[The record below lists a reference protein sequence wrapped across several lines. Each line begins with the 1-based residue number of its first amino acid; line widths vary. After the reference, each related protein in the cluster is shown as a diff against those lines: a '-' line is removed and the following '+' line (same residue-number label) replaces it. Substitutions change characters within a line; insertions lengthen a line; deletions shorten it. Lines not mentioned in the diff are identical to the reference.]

1 MSNHNLDDLLL
12 RLQSLPPGTALS
24 DVMSSIMPQDSVP
37 AMSQV
42 ALVRWFDPEI
52 YNLLCDGLDGVPD
65 FEAFTALPGITRLA
79 PGRWHQSESS
89 REPLL
94 AAWQNPPS
102 LEKWRQWNGR
112 LTEHFHERL
121 EELGLEAKLAV
132 VYHAAAGPQPAALVE
147 IFRDWFAAADN
158 AFDMAS
164 ANALLEMLKLQAQWR
179 GEALSKLYAEL
190 RAYCDTRLLFTDD
203 YYKTGA
209 YLERTELLDKFLS
222 VKDRKPGQPIWV
234 FHLHA
239 SGGTGKTMF
248 IRWLLSRKL
257 VPDRIL
263 CARVDFD
270 DFRLNDVLEYPI
282 RLFRQILDQL
292 ARQPGGEDFRSLA
305 EKFAVAEVSGWPP
318 ILAEANRQLASTQAS
333 AQGLSVVVIL
343 DTLEEATLSAAEWLE
358 KCISALREWLHV
370 LPGLTLVLS
379 GRYNLASRSHALKNG
394 EYLGYELP
402 RFSDVEARRYLKHR
416 GLQDGEVLEAILE
429 RSSVE
434 DTETEQE
441 GRNPFKLSMF
451 AELALNNKTLTATEV
466 LAYPRVD
473 IAYLIERVVKR
484 IDSQPLRWMVRY
496 GAVARELNL
505 RFAKAV
511 LLPRL
516 LEALR
521 GETAD
526 QPEEGLDGGPDVWRQ
541 DPEQARNLMVAG
553 GMEALWDQLNSY
565 SRERGWLS
573 KRIDHGEVLLRLH
586 PEVVN
591 PVRELLQQQP
601 IYAQLQQQAWQW
613 CDTQAQEAATR
624 LDCTAAVRGW
634 REAVFHRFQAEGH
647 IALAYWRECLKAA
660 RRFGPEAMLP
670 LALEPVGRDYAE
682 AEIMPLPGIS
692 SSELLVEAHSE
703 AAWLYL
709 EADGWEFMAAKHW
722 PEFATQ
728 VDRALEAAIRGSPE
742 VEVNG
747 ALTALREAWK
757 GQEPLVTAERLAS
770 AIACTHEPRERLMLK
785 LQRGRA
791 LVLQGSPAAGEAFRE
806 VLLLQQQ
813 VAADWLPATV
823 IHLEQAKRFA
833 RQGFHVA
840 VRESLREARRWAA
853 DDPILLVRAQIQEIA
868 YALEI
873 GEVAQEM
880 LSELVNPP
888 VAGTEGS
895 SPAAQQNDVESSPTA
910 PLIRAERELLKA
922 HIWLALLQPSPALDI
937 IRQVSHWNEDMSIRA
952 RCHEL
957 AGVVMALTFD
967 FRCALEEWETATN
980 LYERLGD
987 RLGIIKCVVQCI
999 ALKAKTMGNLRDA
1012 SAQLQETRLPE
1023 VNQDPAGAMELAML
1037 RLYLDIRMGRELDVS
1052 TLLPLP
1058 EGLPAVIRA
1067 RVFVFLLGFDLVPL
1081 DALFLEELEASL
1093 MAVQPLTLRGTALD
1107 WLAYVETTGAHSE
1120 ETARRLLALLPLKSS
1135 HNSEVDVS
1143 LAIRRADLW
1152 RVLGR
1157 PELAARELARI
1168 EIKTIVGRWQL
1179 ELAKQR
1185 TGLPTCYEKLA
1196 ADVSTSEYGD
1206 TFLSQVIIWEAEA
1219 ESVAPSIHPLE
1230 LSSESMGEREWQ
1242 QPANHWQARYLASIA
1257 QRSAGRDVDLLLRL
1271 AALQEELGLPLTP
1284 HQSDSEEK
1292 RHEGDLKSKS
1302 AVIVEIDSPTISSG
1316 NFVSASRDPDS
1327 SLNNSIEE
1335 SLSQVSPEHAEEAV
1349 ATYRKL
1355 AATIASFLPDLAR
1368 SLNNLGNRYSE
1379 LGRRADALPPTE
1391 EAVRIR
1397 RELSQSNPV
1406 FLPDL
1411 AGTIINLG
1419 NHYSN
1424 LGRREDALK
1433 PTQEAVGIYRELSQ
1447 SNPVYLPD
1455 LAMALNNLGNRYSEL
1470 GRREDALKSTE
1481 EAVRIRR
1488 ELSQS
1493 NPAFLPDLAGALNNL
1508 GNHYSNLGRREDALK
1523 PTQEA
1528 VGIYGE
1534 LSQSNPVFLPN
1545 LAMALNNLGNR
1556 FSELGH
1562 REEALKPTE
1571 EAVGIRRKLLQSN
1584 PAFVPDLA
1592 GALNNLGNRY
1602 SELGRRE
1609 EALKPTEE
1617 AVGIYRELSQSNPA
1631 FVPDLAGALNN
1642 LGNHFSNLGRR
1653 EEALKPTHE
1662 AVGIY
1667 GELSQSNPAFLPDLA
1682 MALNNLGNRY
1692 SELGR
1697 REEAL
1702 KPTQE
1707 AVAIYRELSQSNPA
1721 FLPDLAGALN
1731 NLGIR
1736 YSELGRR
1743 EEALKPTQEAEGVY
1757 RELSQSNPAF
1767 LPGLASALN
1776 NLGICYVGLGRLEE
1790 ALKPTQEA
1798 VGIYRELSQSN
1809 PVFLADLAGVLN
1821 NLGIRYSELG
1831 RREEALKPTEEA
1843 VTIRRKLAATNSAFL
1858 PELASS
1864 LNALGISYTAL
1875 GRIDEALQPTQEAE
1889 KIQRKLSRSNPAEH
1903 DNLKLSIIWISD
1915 SAASKIK
1922 TSLEPA
1928 FAPVIDQILA
1938 DWQGLATELGGVLK
1952 DLDAAES
1959 PAVETSGALAAMPW
1973 ELAGAVNRVH
1983 HLLRIGDGMPR
1994 SRHQNGVIRLISF
2007 QEEEEVDYAST
2018 TGSRL
2023 EDVYAQFGVTVEKI
2037 EAVPVQRLH
2046 ETLQHNDGP
2055 PVLLHLVA
2063 SMREGQNDA
2072 VFLDFGG
2079 TLRRSDSYGPT
2090 NTMNSDTALEE
2101 TTLSVERLD
2110 RLASIFPEEPFV
2122 VLDIARPSNQAEAV
2136 RMLLLRNLFASRLFE
2151 RGHVRGILGCG
2162 LAIPDQRLL
2171 LASRWIEALLLGSPA
2186 GARHALSDGV
2196 PADLDACLAQAA
2208 AALWSNAPTMPL
2220 FVEGRTTEE
2229 FTHG

>member
-1 MSNHNLDDLLL
+1 MGENDMSMKSLEDLLL
-12 RLQSLPPGTALS
+12 HLQSLPPGTALS
-24 DVMSSIMPQDSVP
+24 DVMSSITPPESVS
-37 AMSQV
+37 ALSQV
-42 ALVRWFDPEI
+42 ALVRWFDPPI
-52 YNLLCDGLDGVPD
+52 YNMLCEGLDGVPD
-65 FEAFTALPGITRLA
+65 FEAFTALPEITRLA

-94 AAWQNPPS
+94 AAWRNPPS

-121 EELGLEAKLAV
+121 EELGLEGKLAI
-132 VYHAAAGPQPAALVE
+132 VYHAAAGPEPAALVE

-209 YLERTELLDKFLS
+209 YLERTELLDKFLR

-333 AQGLSVVVIL
+333 AQGLPVVVIL
-343 DTLEEATLSAAEWLE
+343 DTLEEATLSAANWLE

-379 GRYNLASRSHALKNG
+379 GRYDLTSRSHALKDG

-402 RFSDVEARRYLKHR
+402 RFSDDEARRYLKHR

-434 DTETEQE
+434 DAETEQE

-451 AELALNNKTLTATEV
+451 AELALNNKTLTAAEV
-466 LAYPRVD
+466 RAYPRVD

-511 LLPRL
+511 LLPPL

-541 DPEQARNLMVAG
+541 DPEQARNLNAAG
-553 GMEALWDQLNSY
+553 GMEALWDQLDSY

-573 KRIDHGEVLLRLH
+573 KRINHGEVLLRLH

-591 PVRELLQQQP
+591 PVRELLLQQP

-624 LDCTAAVRGW
+624 LDCTPAVRGW

-709 EADGWEFMAAKHW
+709 EADGWEFMAPKHW

-728 VDRALEAAIRGSPE
+728 VDRALEAASRGSPE

-770 AIACTHEPRERLMLK
+770 AIACTHKPRERLVLE

-791 LVLQGSPAAGEAFRE
+791 LALQGSPAAGEAFRE

-833 RQGFHVA
+833 RQGLHVA

-853 DDPILLVRAQIQEIA
+853 DDPILLDRAQIQEIA

-873 GEVAQEM
+873 GEVAQDWM
-880 LSELVNPP
+880 LSGLGNPS
-888 VAGTEGS
+888 VAGAEGS
-895 SPAAQQNDVESSPTA
+895 SPAAEENEAESSPTA
-910 PLIRAERELLKA
+910 SLIRAERELNKA
-922 HIWLALLQPSPALDI
+922 HIWLALLQPSPALEI
-937 IRQVSHWNEDMSIRA
+937 IQQVSHWNKDMSIRA

-957 AGVVMALTFD
+957 AGVAMALTFD

-1023 VNQDPAGAMELAML
+1023 VHQDPAGAMELAML
-1037 RLYLDIRMGRELDVS
+1037 RLYLDVRMDREPDVS

-1120 ETARRLLALLPLKSS
+1120 ETARRLLALLPRTSS
-1135 HNSEVDVS
+1135 HNSGVGVS

-1168 EIKTIVGRWQL
+1168 EIKAIVGRWQL

-1185 TGLPTCYEKLA
+1185 AGLPTCYEKLA
-1196 ADVSTSEYGD
+1196 ADVSTSDYGD
-1206 TFLSQVIIWEAEA
+1206 TYLSQVIIWEAEA
-1219 ESVAPSIHPLE
+1219 ESGKPILHSLE
-1230 LSSESMGEREWQ
+1230 LSSETMGYREWQ
-1242 QPANHWQARYLASIA
+1242 QPANHWQARHLASVA
-1257 QRSAGRDVDLLLRL
+1257 QISAGQDVDLLLQL
-1271 AALQEELGLPLTP
+1271 ATLQEELGQPLPP
-1284 HQSDSEEK
+1284 HQSDSKEIKHGE
-1292 RHEGDLKSKS
+1292 DLSAKS
-1302 AVIVEIDSPTISSG
+1302 AVIVEIDSPSISTTSV
-1316 NFVSASRDPDS
+1316 VSVSQDLS
-1327 SLNNSIEE
+1327 SINSIEA
-1335 SLSQVSPEHAEEAV
+1335 SLNQVSPEHTEKAV

-1355 AATIASFLPDLAR
+1355 AATIASFVPDLAR
-1368 SLNNLGNRYSE
+1368 SLNNLGINYSE
-1379 LGRRADALPPTE
+1379 LGRRADALPP
-1391 EAVRIR
+1391 
-1397 RELSQSNPV
+1397 
-1406 FLPDL
+1406 
-1411 AGTIINLG
+1411 
-1419 NHYSN
+1419 
-1424 LGRREDALK
+1424 
-1433 PTQEAVGIYRELSQ
+1433 
-1447 SNPVYLPD
+1447 
-1455 LAMALNNLGNRYSEL
+1455 
-1470 GRREDALKSTE
+1470 TE

-1508 GNHYSNLGRREDALK
+1508 GNRYSELGRREEALQPTEEAVGIYRELSQSNPAFLPDLAAALNNLGIRYSNLGRREEALQ
-1523 PTQEA
+1523 PTEEA
-1528 VGIYGE
+1528 VRIRRE
-1534 LSQSNPVFLPN
+1534 LSQSNPAFL
-1545 LAMALNNLGNR
+1545 
-1556 FSELGH
+1556 
-1562 REEALKPTE
+1562 
-1571 EAVGIRRKLLQSN
+1571 
-1584 PAFVPDLA
+1584 PDLA

-1609 EALKPTEE
+1609 EAL
-1617 AVGIYRELSQSNPA
+1617 Q
-1631 FVPDLAGALNN
+1631 
-1642 LGNHFSNLGRR
+1642 
-1653 EEALKPTHE
+1653 
-1662 AVGIY
+1662 
-1667 GELSQSNPAFLPDLA
+1667 
-1682 MALNNLGNRY
+1682 
-1692 SELGR
+1692 
-1697 REEAL
+1697 
-1702 KPTQE
+1702 
-1707 AVAIYRELSQSNPA
+1707 
-1721 FLPDLAGALN
+1721 
-1731 NLGIR
+1731 
-1736 YSELGRR
+1736 
-1743 EEALKPTQEAEGVY
+1743 
-1757 RELSQSNPAF
+1757 
-1767 LPGLASALN
+1767 
-1776 NLGICYVGLGRLEE
+1776 
-1790 ALKPTQEA
+1790 
-1798 VGIYRELSQSN
+1798 
-1809 PVFLADLAGVLN
+1809 
-1821 NLGIRYSELG
+1821 
-1831 RREEALKPTEEA
+1831 PTEEA
-1843 VTIRRKLAATNSAFL
+1843 VTIRRELAATNAAFL

-1864 LNALGISYTAL
+1864 LNDLGIRYTAL
-1875 GRIDEALQPTQEAE
+1875 GRLEEALQPTQEAE
-1889 KIQRKLSRSNPAEH
+1889 KIDRKLARSNPAEH
-1903 DNLKLSIIWISD
+1903 NDLRAAFVRLPDSI
-1915 SAASKIK
+1915 ASKIN

-1928 FAPVIDQILA
+1928 FAPVIDQLLA
-1938 DWQGLATELGGVLK
+1938 DWQGLAIELGGVLK
-1952 DLDAAES
+1952 NLDAS
-1959 PAVETSGALAAMPW
+1959 DGPAIETSGALAALPW
-1973 ELAGAVNRVH
+1973 ELAGAVHRVH
-1983 HLLRIGDGMPR
+1983 NLLKIGDGMPR
-1994 SRHQNGVIRLISF
+1994 SRHQGGVIRLISF

-2023 EDVYAQFGVTVEKI
+2023 EDIYAQFGVTVEKI

-2046 ETLQHNDGP
+2046 ETLQHNDVP

-2063 SMREGQNDA
+2063 SVREGQNDA

-2079 TLRRSDSYGPT
+2079 TLRRSYSYGPT
-2090 NTMNSDTALEE
+2090 KKMVSDTAMEE

-2110 RLASIFPEEPFV
+2110 RLVSIFPAEPFL

-2162 LAIPDQRLL
+2162 LARPDQRLQ
-2171 LASRWIEALLLGSPA
+2171 LARRWIQALLLGSPA
-2186 GARHALSDGV
+2186 AALQTLADGV
-2196 PADLDACLAQAA
+2196 PVDLDACLAQAA
-2208 AALWSNAPTMPL
+2208 AALWSNAPDKPL
-2220 FVEGRTTEE
+2220 FLDGPPAEE

>member
-1 MSNHNLDDLLL
+1 MGENDMSKKSLEDLLL
-12 RLQSLPPGTALS
+12 HLQSLPPGTALS
-24 DVMSSIMPQDSVP
+24 DVMSSIAPPESVS
-37 AMSQV
+37 AMNQV
-42 ALVRWFDPEI
+42 ALVRWFDPAI

-65 FEAFTALPGITRLA
+65 FEAFTALPEITRLA
-79 PGRWHQSESS
+79 PGRWHQSGSS

-94 AAWQNPPS
+94 TAWRDPPS

-112 LTEHFHERL
+112 LAEHFHERL

-132 VYHAAAGPQPAALVE
+132 VYHAAAGPEPVALVE
-147 IFRDWFAAADN
+147 NFRNWFAAADN

-222 VKDRKPGQPIWV
+222 VKDRNPGQPIWV

-318 ILAEANRQLASTQAS
+318 ILAEDNRQLASTQAS
-333 AQGLSVVVIL
+333 AQGLPVVVIL
-343 DTLEEATLSAAEWLE
+343 DTLEEATLSAAKWLE

-379 GRYNLASRSHALKNG
+379 GRYDLASRSHALKDG

-402 RFSDVEARRYLKHR
+402 RFSDDEARRYLKHR

-434 DTETEQE
+434 DAETEQE

-496 GAVARELNL
+496 GAVAREFNL
-505 RFAKAV
+505 RFAKDV

-541 DPEQARNLMVAG
+541 DPEQARNLMVDG
-553 GMEALWDQLNSY
+553 GMEDLWDQLNSY

-601 IYAQLQQQAWQW
+601 IYAHLQQQAWQW
-613 CDTQAQEAATR
+613 CDKQAQEAANR
-624 LDCTAAVRGW
+624 LDWTAAVRSW
-634 REAVFHRFQAEGH
+634 REAVFHRFQAEVQAEGH

-660 RRFGPEAMLP
+660 RRFGPEALLP

-682 AEIMPLPGIS
+682 AEIMPIPGIS

-757 GQEPLVTAERLAS
+757 GQEPLVTAERLAG
-770 AIACTHEPRERLMLK
+770 AIACTHEPRERLVLE

-791 LVLQGSPAAGEAFRE
+791 LALQGSPAAGEAFRE

-853 DDPILLVRAQIQEIA
+853 DDPILLDRAQIQEIA

-880 LSELVNPP
+880 LSELVNPS
-888 VAGTEGS
+888 VAGAEES
-895 SPAAQQNDVESSPTA
+895 SPAAQENEVESSPTA
-910 PLIRAERELLKA
+910 SLIRAERELIKA
-922 HIWLALLQPSPALDI
+922 HIWIALLQPSAALDI
-937 IRQVSHWNEDMSIRA
+937 IRQVSHRNEDMSMRA
-952 RCHEL
+952 RWHEL
-957 AGVVMALTFD
+957 AGVAMALTFD

-1037 RLYLDIRMGRELDVS
+1037 RLYLDIRMGREPDVS

-1081 DALFLEELEASL
+1081 DALFMEELEASL

-1120 ETARRLLALLPLKSS
+1120 ETARRLLALLPRTSS
-1135 HNSEVDVS
+1135 HNLGVDVS

-1157 PELAARELARI
+1157 PEPAARELARI
-1168 EIKTIVGRWQL
+1168 EIKTIAGRWQL

-1185 TGLPTCYEKLA
+1185 AGLPTCYEKIA

-1206 TFLSQVIIWEAEA
+1206 TYLSQVIIWEAEA
-1219 ESVAPSIHPLE
+1219 ESGEPFLHSLE
-1230 LSSESMGEREWQ
+1230 LSSEPMGHREWQ

-1257 QRSAGRDVDLLLRL
+1257 QRSAGRDVDLLLRR
-1271 AALQEELGLPLTP
+1271 AALQEELGLPRTP
-1284 HQSDSEEK
+1284 HQSDSEEI
-1292 RHEGDLKSKS
+1292 RRGGDLRAKTT
-1302 AVIVEIDSPTISSG
+1302 VIVEIDSPTISSG
-1316 NFVSASRDPDS
+1316 SIVSASRVPDAS
-1327 SLNNSIEE
+1327 SIKSIEE
-1335 SLSQVSPEHAEEAV
+1335 SLSQVSPEHAEEKV

-1368 SLNNLGNRYSE
+1368 SLNNLGNC
-1379 LGRRADALPPTE
+1379 
-1391 EAVRIR
+1391 
-1397 RELSQSNPV
+1397 
-1406 FLPDL
+1406 
-1411 AGTIINLG
+1411 
-1419 NHYSN
+1419 
-1424 LGRREDALK
+1424 
-1433 PTQEAVGIYRELSQ
+1433 
-1447 SNPVYLPD
+1447 
-1455 LAMALNNLGNRYSEL
+1455 YSEL
-1470 GRREDALKSTE
+1470 GRREEALQPTE

-1493 NPAFLPDLAGALNNL
+1493 NPAFLPDLA
-1508 GNHYSNLGRREDALK
+1508 
-1523 PTQEA
+1523 
-1528 VGIYGE
+1528 
-1534 LSQSNPVFLPN
+1534 
-1545 LAMALNNLGNR
+1545 MALY
-1556 FSELGH
+1556 
-1562 REEALKPTE
+1562 
-1571 EAVGIRRKLLQSN
+1571 
-1584 PAFVPDLA
+1584 
-1592 GALNNLGNRY
+1592 NLGNRY
-1602 SELGRRE
+1602 SELGRRG
-1609 EALKPTEE
+1609 EALLPTEE
-1617 AVGIYRELSQSNPA
+1617 AVRIRRELSQSNP
-1631 FVPDLAGALNN
+1631 
-1642 LGNHFSNLGRR
+1642 
-1653 EEALKPTHE
+1653 T
-1662 AVGIY
+1662 I
-1667 GELSQSNPAFLPDLA
+1667 
-1682 MALNNLGNRY
+1682 
-1692 SELGR
+1692 
-1697 REEAL
+1697 
-1702 KPTQE
+1702 
-1707 AVAIYRELSQSNPA
+1707 
-1721 FLPDLAGALN
+1721 LPDLAGALN

-1736 YSELGRR
+1736 YSELGQREAALLPT
-1743 EEALKPTQEAEGVY
+1743 EEAVGIY
-1757 RELSQSNPAF
+1757 RVLSQTNPAF
-1767 LPGLASALN
+1767 LPDLAMALN
-1776 NLGICYVGLGRLEE
+1776 NLGILYSELGRHEE
-1790 ALKPTQEA
+1790 ALKPK
-1798 VGIYRELSQSN
+1798 
-1809 PVFLADLAGVLN
+1809 
-1821 NLGIRYSELG
+1821 
-1831 RREEALKPTEEA
+1831 EEAASIHRE
-1843 VTIRRKLAATNSAFL
+1843 LAATNAAFL

-1864 LNALGISYTAL
+1864 LNDLGKSYKAL
-1875 GRIDEALQPTQEAE
+1875 GRIDEAMQPTQEAE
-1889 KIQRKLSRSNPAEH
+1889 KIIRKLAISNPAEH
-1903 DNLKLSIIWISD
+1903 DDLKRSTIWISD

-1928 FAPVIDQILA
+1928 FAPVIDQLLA
-1938 DWQGLATELGGVLK
+1938 DWQGFATELGEVLK
-1952 DLDAAES
+1952 NLEAADG
-1959 PAVETSGALAAMPW
+1959 PAIETSGALAALPW
-1973 ELAGAVNRVH
+1973 ELAGADHRVH
-1983 HLLRIGDGMPR
+1983 NLLRIGDGMPR
-1994 SRHQNGVIRLISF
+1994 SRYQGGVIRLISF

-2037 EAVPVQRLH
+2037 EAVPVQRLP
-2046 ETLQHNDGP
+2046 ETLQHNDGS

-2090 NTMNSDTALEE
+2090 KIMNSDTALEE

-2110 RLASIFPEEPFV
+2110 RLASIFPEGPFL

-2136 RMLLLRNLFASRLFE
+2136 RMLLLRNLFASRLYE

-2162 LAIPDQRLL
+2162 LAQPDQRLL
-2171 LASRWIEALLLGSPA
+2171 LASRWIEALLLGTPA
-2186 GARHALSDGV
+2186 GARHALADGV

-2208 AALWSNAPTMPL
+2208 AALWSNAPYNPL
-2220 FVEGRTTEE
+2220 FREGPSAEE

>member
-1 MSNHNLDDLLL
+1 MGENDMSMKSLEDLLL
-12 RLQSLPPGTALS
+12 HLQSLPPGTALS
-24 DVMSSIMPQDSVP
+24 DVMSSITPPESVS
-37 AMSQV
+37 ALSQV
-42 ALVRWFDPEI
+42 ALVRWFDPPI
-52 YNLLCDGLDGVPD
+52 YNMLCDGLDGVPD
-65 FEAFTALPGITRLA
+65 FEAFTALPEITRLA

-94 AAWQNPPS
+94 AAWRNPPS

-121 EELGLEAKLAV
+121 EELGLEAKLAI
-132 VYHAAAGPQPAALVE
+132 VYHAAAGPEPAALVE

-209 YLERTELLDKFLS
+209 YLERTELLDKFLR

-333 AQGLSVVVIL
+333 AQGLPVVVIL
-343 DTLEEATLSAAEWLE
+343 DTLEEATLSAAKWLE

-379 GRYNLASRSHALKNG
+379 GRYDLASRSHALKDG

-402 RFSDVEARRYLKHR
+402 RFSDDEARRYLKHR

-434 DTETEQE
+434 DAETEQE

-496 GAVARELNL
+496 GAVAREFNL

-601 IYAQLQQQAWQW
+601 IYAHLQQQAWQW
-613 CDTQAQEAATR
+613 CDKQAQEAANR
-624 LDCTAAVRGW
+624 LDWTAAVRSW
-634 REAVFHRFQAEGH
+634 REAVFHRFQVQAEGH

-660 RRFGPEAMLP
+660 RRFGPEALLP

-682 AEIMPLPGIS
+682 AEIMPIPGIS

-709 EADGWEFMAAKHW
+709 EADGWEFMAPKHW
-722 PEFATQ
+722 LEFATQ

-757 GQEPLVTAERLAS
+757 GQEPLVTAERLAG
-770 AIACTHEPRERLMLK
+770 AIACTHEPRERLVLE

-791 LVLQGSPAAGEAFRE
+791 LALQGSPAAGEAFRE

-853 DDPILLVRAQIQEIA
+853 DDPILLDRAQIQEIA

-880 LSELVNPP
+880 LSELVNPS
-888 VAGTEGS
+888 VAGAEES
-895 SPAAQQNDVESSPTA
+895 STAAQENEVESSPTA
-910 PLIRAERELLKA
+910 SLIRAERELIKA
-922 HIWLALLQPSPALDI
+922 HIWIALLQPSAALDI
-937 IRQVSHWNEDMSIRA
+937 IRQVSHRNEDMSMRA
-952 RCHEL
+952 RWHEL
-957 AGVVMALTFD
+957 AGVAMALTFD

-1037 RLYLDIRMGRELDVS
+1037 RLYLDIRMGREPDVS

-1081 DALFLEELEASL
+1081 DALFMEELEASL

-1120 ETARRLLALLPLKSS
+1120 ETARRLLALLPRTSS
-1135 HNSEVDVS
+1135 HNSGVDVS

-1168 EIKTIVGRWQL
+1168 EIKTIAGRWQL

-1185 TGLPTCYEKLA
+1185 AGLPTCYEKIA

-1206 TFLSQVIIWEAEA
+1206 TYLSQVIIWEAEA
-1219 ESVAPSIHPLE
+1219 ESGEPFLHSLE
-1230 LSSESMGEREWQ
+1230 LSSEPMGHREWQ

-1257 QRSAGRDVDLLLRL
+1257 QRSAGRDVDLLLRR
-1271 AALQEELGLPLTP
+1271 AALQEELGLPRTQ
-1284 HQSDSEEK
+1284 HQSDSEEI
-1292 RHEGDLKSKS
+1292 RRGGDLRAKTT
-1302 AVIVEIDSPTISSG
+1302 VIVEIDSPTISSG
-1316 NFVSASRDPDS
+1316 SIVSASRVPDAS
-1327 SLNNSIEE
+1327 SIKSIEE

-1368 SLNNLGNRYSE
+1368 SLNNLGNC
-1379 LGRRADALPPTE
+1379 
-1391 EAVRIR
+1391 
-1397 RELSQSNPV
+1397 
-1406 FLPDL
+1406 
-1411 AGTIINLG
+1411 
-1419 NHYSN
+1419 
-1424 LGRREDALK
+1424 
-1433 PTQEAVGIYRELSQ
+1433 
-1447 SNPVYLPD
+1447 
-1455 LAMALNNLGNRYSEL
+1455 YSEL
-1470 GRREDALKSTE
+1470 GRREEALQPTE

-1493 NPAFLPDLAGALNNL
+1493 NPAFL
-1508 GNHYSNLGRREDALK
+1508 S
-1523 PTQEA
+1523 
-1528 VGIYGE
+1528 
-1534 LSQSNPVFLPN
+1534 
-1545 LAMALNNLGNR
+1545 
-1556 FSELGH
+1556 
-1562 REEALKPTE
+1562 
-1571 EAVGIRRKLLQSN
+1571 
-1584 PAFVPDLA
+1584 
-1592 GALNNLGNRY
+1592 
-1602 SELGRRE
+1602 
-1609 EALKPTEE
+1609 
-1617 AVGIYRELSQSNPA
+1617 
-1631 FVPDLAGALNN
+1631 
-1642 LGNHFSNLGRR
+1642 
-1653 EEALKPTHE
+1653 
-1662 AVGIY
+1662 
-1667 GELSQSNPAFLPDLA
+1667 DLA
-1682 MALNNLGNRY
+1682 MALNNLGILY

-1697 REEAL
+1697 HEEAL
-1702 KPTQE
+1702 KPK
-1707 AVAIYRELSQSNPA
+1707 
-1721 FLPDLAGALN
+1721 
-1731 NLGIR
+1731 
-1736 YSELGRR
+1736 
-1743 EEALKPTQEAEGVY
+1743 EEAASIH
-1757 RELSQSNPAF
+1757 RE
-1767 LPGLASALN
+1767 
-1776 NLGICYVGLGRLEE
+1776 
-1790 ALKPTQEA
+1790 
-1798 VGIYRELSQSN
+1798 
-1809 PVFLADLAGVLN
+1809 
-1821 NLGIRYSELG
+1821 
-1831 RREEALKPTEEA
+1831 
-1843 VTIRRKLAATNSAFL
+1843 LAATNAAFL

-1864 LNALGISYTAL
+1864 LNDLGKSYKAL
-1875 GRIDEALQPTQEAE
+1875 GRIDEAMQPTQEAE
-1889 KIQRKLSRSNPAEH
+1889 KIIRKLAISNPAEH
-1903 DNLKLSIIWISD
+1903 DDLKRSTIWISD

-1928 FAPVIDQILA
+1928 FAPVIDQLLA
-1938 DWQGLATELGGVLK
+1938 DWQGFATELGEVLK
-1952 DLDAAES
+1952 NLEAADG
-1959 PAVETSGALAAMPW
+1959 PAIETSGALAALPW
-1973 ELAGAVNRVH
+1973 ELAGADHRVH
-1983 HLLRIGDGMPR
+1983 NLLRIGDGMPR
-1994 SRHQNGVIRLISF
+1994 SRYQGGVIRLISF

-2037 EAVPVQRLH
+2037 EAVPVQRLP
-2046 ETLQHNDGP
+2046 ETLQHNDGS

-2090 NTMNSDTALEE
+2090 KIMNSDTALEE

-2110 RLASIFPEEPFV
+2110 RLASIFPEGPFL

-2136 RMLLLRNLFASRLFE
+2136 RMLLLRNLFASRLYE

-2162 LAIPDQRLL
+2162 LAQPDQRLL
-2171 LASRWIEALLLGSPA
+2171 LASRWIEALLLGTPA
-2186 GARHALSDGV
+2186 GARHALADGV

-2208 AALWSNAPTMPL
+2208 AALWSNAPYNPL
-2220 FVEGRTTEE
+2220 FREGPSAEE